1 MLVAMFTTFA
11 AGRKEPLADMVGRV
25 HAGFL
30 AAGFG
35 EPTVRFTLSDPPVS
49 PETSAVRQVM
59 GSKSV
64 SSIER
69 VLKRWPELGKFARD
83 LGSRTS
89 RGTKAR
95 ILTNLT
101 PAGVIEPA
109 DFALLKEIAQGVPR
123 SFPFRGIS
131 FHFSAAG
138 FSEGAPLPTVPDPRT
153 LGMLIS
159 AGVDV
164 RTGTPITGG
173 VTVQDSWWVNG
184 RQRSLQAMRV
194 VEADPAAKKLPA
206 PPENVAVVLAAC
218 GKARKTIQIPLVL
231 PPAGTTPEL
240 IVPVGVVAKETA
252 EAIRAVVQA
261 YRAKMTELLETLPHD
276 LPHEVEAGTETIS
289 PTTGLPSSGPKKPDL
304 IRAFAPLGY
313 DCRGESGTFTLRRR
327 TPSNVAV
334 TLHLDVG
341 TWFSSVTASL
351 QVIGLKDDRGFKAT
365 LGLPVSRRAARGVVR
380 GVELPGQF
388 PIGNAER
395 WGKIVDNLAALVAA
409 LDRSFVPEI
418 EAITGPSPAW
428 FRPEA
433 AT

>member
-11 AGRKEPLADMVGRV
+11 ASRKEPLADMVGRV

-35 EPTVRFTLSDPPVS
+35 EPTVRFTFSDPPAAS
-49 PETSAVRQVM
+49 PEMTVVQTTM
-59 GSKSV
+59 GTKPV

-83 LGSRTS
+83 IGSGTA
-89 RGTKAR
+89 RGVKTR

-101 PAGVIEPA
+101 PSGVIEPV
-109 DFALLKEIAQGVPR
+109 DFAVLKEIAQGVPR
-123 SFPFRGIS
+123 SFPFRGVS
-131 FHFSAAG
+131 FHFSAGG

-159 AGVDV
+159 AGVDI

-194 VEADPAAKKLPA
+194 VEADPAAQKLPP
-206 PPENVAVVLAAC
+206 PPESVAAVLAAC

-231 PPAGTTPEL
+231 PPAGATPEL

-252 EAIRAVVQA
+252 EAIRSVVQA
-261 YRAKMTELLETLPHD
+261 YRAKMTELLEALPHD
-276 LPHEVEAGTETIS
+276 LPHEVEAGTETVS
-289 PTTGLPSSGPKKPDL
+289 PNTGLPSTGPKKPDL

-313 DCRGESGTFTLRRR
+313 DCRGESGTLALQRR
-327 TPSNVAV
+327 TPGNLAV

-341 TWFSSVTASL
+341 TWFSSVTARM
-351 QVIGLKDDRGFKAT
+351 QVIGLKDGKGFRAP
-365 LGLPVSRRAARGVVR
+365 LSLPVSRLAVR

-395 WGKIVDNLAALVAA
+395 WGKIVDNLATLVAA

-428 FRPEA
+428 FKPEA
-433 AT
+433 TS